1 MIARLM
7 GLATISPADLD
18 RSLRAG
24 EAIAIDV
31 NAPASWTQARV
42 PGAVNLDPTGYAES
56 DLPADKSKLLV
67 FYCSNPL
74 CRKAPNAALRARK
87 LGYQNVRVM
96 SAGIKGWIGAQLPTE
111 SGESTPK

>member
-7 GLATISPADLD
+7 GLRTISPGDLH
-18 RSLRAG
+18 RMIQSG

-31 NAPASWTQARV
+31 NPPAGWAQARV
-42 PGAVNLDPTGYAES
+42 PSAVNLDPAAYAET
-56 DLPADKSKLLV
+56 DLPADKATLLV

-74 CRKAPNAALRARK
+74 CRKAPMAALRARR

-96 SAGIKGWIGAQLPTE
+96 AAGIKGWIRARLPIE
-111 SGESTPK
+111 SGP